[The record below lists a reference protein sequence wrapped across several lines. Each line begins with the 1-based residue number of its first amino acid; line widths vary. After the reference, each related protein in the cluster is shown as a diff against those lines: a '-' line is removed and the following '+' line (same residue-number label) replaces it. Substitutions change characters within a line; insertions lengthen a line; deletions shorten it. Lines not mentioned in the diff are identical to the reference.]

1 MVKNYVII
9 KKIFMEF
16 KKLQNK
22 IIENAVNYG
31 KKYNVQIDED
41 FALLKLYEEVG
52 EFAQAVLIHR
62 KKSRPEKYVPE
73 GTSKKELAK
82 EFADIVGIAMVNAHL
97 LGVDLEDAINKKWIN
112 KEK

>member
-1 MVKNYVII
+1 
-9 KKIFMEF
+9 MEF

-62 KKSRPEKYVPE
+62 KKSRPEKYVSAE
-73 GTSKKELAK
+73 TSKKELAK
-82 EFADIVGIAMVNAHL
+82 ELADIIGITIVNAHL
-97 LGVDLEDAINKKWIN
+97 LEIDLEEAINKKWIN